1 VIFVSTSLL
10 FIIVVIICVI
20 LSVIMFVYILEI
32 PNTKNLVSRL
42 ISKFSNSKI
51 KFSAF
56 TTMYVFRND
65 MHHFIIVDSCTANGH
80 AGAFLQFIISLM
92 PIRFFMCFYC

>member
-10 FIIVVIICVI
+10 FTILVVICVI
-20 LSVIMFVYILEI
+20 LSVIIFVYILEI

-42 ISKFSNSKI
+42 ISKFSNSKM

-65 MHHFIIVDSCTANGH
+65 MHHFIIVDSCTASGY
-80 AGAFLQFIISLM
+80 AGAFLKFSISLI
-92 PIRFFMCFYC
+92 PIGFCMCFYC